1 MRAEHLLR
9 SSDKLAFPQARP
21 ARTGVRHQMK
31 ACAERRRIEIKAAAE
46 GDVGVTTKDL
56 NEDTNAFG
64 SLHQDCM
71 TKAEIKA
78 AAEGDLGVTTKD
90 LNEDTNA
97 LGSLHQDASLQDCM
111 TQDEGEGQGEDR
123 EDQDCMT
130 KAEDFKAHRQEV
142 RWLLRPDRKQ
152 ERRIFLRAVRLK
164 ALEISLKTTLSR
176 FVHVR

>member
-31 ACAERRRIEIKAAAE
+31 ACAERKRIEIKAAAE

-56 NEDTNAFG
+56 NEDTNAF
-64 SLHQDCM
+64 
-71 TKAEIKA
+71 
-78 AAEGDLGVTTKD
+78 
-90 LNEDTNA
+90 
-97 LGSLHQDASLQDCM
+97 GSLHQDASLQDCM

-176 FVHVR
+176 FLHER